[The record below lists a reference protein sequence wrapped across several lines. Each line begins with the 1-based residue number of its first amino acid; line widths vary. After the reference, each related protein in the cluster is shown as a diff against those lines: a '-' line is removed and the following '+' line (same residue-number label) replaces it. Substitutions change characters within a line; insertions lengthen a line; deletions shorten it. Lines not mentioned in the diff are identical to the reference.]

1 MNKTIIYALLQT
13 IKRFLFSIFKH
24 RIPIEKYLFQNCL
37 SIQTFW
43 QIGLHRA
50 VPLRTFSRGHSV
62 DVSVQSLKQ
71 LCSKLPQWDSSGSG
85 LISVIHAFWVSER
98 EMLALI
104 AAFRQLIACS
114 TMFGKGLWGGSILS
128 SVFGAGM
135 TGFRWAGA
143 PSYTKITS
151 SSGSRFVLAC
161 ARKLSKRAALIL
173 LRAAEENTSPLIGEI
188 AIVIVKFRPRR
199 ILDGTPSLPAALY
212 RGFWPSK
219 CCNRIR
225 RQTHSGALR
234 HGS

>member
-1 MNKTIIYALLQT
+1 MFETT
-13 IKRFLFSIFKH
+13 PVGFLWLWPH
-24 RIPIEKYLFQNCL
+24 L
-37 SIQTFW
+37 SYPCVLSF
-43 QIGLHRA
+43 
-50 VPLRTFSRGHSV
+50 RTR
-62 DVSVQSLKQ
+62 DVSLDRRFQTAYCLLHDVWERTVGRKHF
-71 LCSKLPQWDSSGSG
+71 KL
-85 LISVIHAFWVSER
+85 
-98 EMLALI
+98 
-104 AAFRQLIACS
+104 
-114 TMFGKGLWGGSILS
+114 
-128 SVFGAGM
+128 VFGAGM

-173 LRAAEENTSPLIGEI
+173 LRAAEENTSLLIGEI

-219 CCNRIR
+219 YCSRIR

>member
-1 MNKTIIYALLQT
+1 
-13 IKRFLFSIFKH
+13 
-24 RIPIEKYLFQNCL
+24 
-37 SIQTFW
+37 
-43 QIGLHRA
+43 
-50 VPLRTFSRGHSV
+50 
-62 DVSVQSLKQ
+62 
-71 LCSKLPQWDSSGSG
+71 
-85 LISVIHAFWVSER
+85 
-98 EMLALI
+98 
-104 AAFRQLIACS
+104 
-114 TMFGKGLWGGSILS
+114 
-128 SVFGAGM
+128 M

-219 CCNRIR
+219 CCNCIR

-234 HGS
+234 HGSETRKRNPLACSSHQVCSCPQGGALQVSLGKASRLMSLPRCGHGSEVFSGSRLLSPLFIRASVSKLFSFMISSRQSLISSSTRTLFQPPRGLSWILPSLM

>member
-1 MNKTIIYALLQT
+1 MFETTPVGFLWLWPHLSYPCVLSFRTRDISLDRRFQTAYCLLPTVLSQT
-13 IKRFLFSIFKH
+13 S
-24 RIPIEKYLFQNCL
+24 
-37 SIQTFW
+37 
-43 QIGLHRA
+43 A
-50 VPLRTFSRGHSV
+50 
-62 DVSVQSLKQ
+62 
-71 LCSKLPQWDSSGSG
+71 
-85 LISVIHAFWVSER
+85 
-98 EMLALI
+98 
-104 AAFRQLIACS
+104 
-114 TMFGKGLWGGSILS
+114 MFGKGLWGGSILS

-135 TGFRWAGA
+135 TGFRMAGA

-173 LRAAEENTSPLIGEI
+173 LRAAEENTSLLIGEI

-219 CCNRIR
+219 YCSRIR

>member
-24 RIPIEKYLFQNCL
+24 RIPIEKYLFQNYL

-128 SVFGAGM
+128 SCLGREWPGFGG
-135 TGFRWAGA
+135 
-143 PSYTKITS
+143 P
-151 SSGSRFVLAC
+151 VL
-161 ARKLSKRAALIL
+161 RHTQR
-173 LRAAEENTSPLIGEI
+173 SP
-188 AIVIVKFRPRR
+188 PRR
-199 ILDGTPSLPAALY
+199 DLDLSSPVPGSY
-212 RGFWPSK
+212 RNAQHWF
-219 CCNRIR
+219 C
-225 RQTHSGALR
+225 
-234 HGS
+234 